1 MKYAQKVKKRYLT
14 ILNDMAKNRDSYVKN
29 PEKDFTRKRKLSF
42 QDTINTIVTY
52 DAGSIGRCIKRYI
65 PKVEKT
71 PTTSAFLQ
79 QQKKLKLSAFQTLFY
94 RFNDPFPDKTLY
106 NLHILSVDGTGV
118 TVPMDRINEN
128 KEYARVRTNKD
139 CTRPAYQF
147 HVSCIYDLINERY
160 CDAYIEPFRT
170 HSETHVFSVMLER
183 KNFPQKALF
192 IADRGYE
199 SYLLMAQ
206 IQHDGNYFLIRARED
221 FGQGSMIKGYPFPR
235 DGTFDKP
242 LLL

>member
-1 MKYAQKVKKRYLT
+1 MFQ
-14 ILNDMAKNRDSYVKN
+14 
-29 PEKDFTRKRKLSF
+29 LSL
-42 QDTINTIVTY
+42 IRI
-52 DAGSIGRCIKRYI
+52 YI

-79 QQKKLKLSAFQTLFY
+79 QQKKLKLSAFQTFFY

-139 CTRPAYQF
+139 STRPAYQF

-170 HSETHVFSVMLER
+170 HKMCIRDRINPALSNASLFSSFNKYSRISSSLV
-183 KNFPQKALF
+183 Q
-192 IADRGYE
+192 
-199 SYLLMAQ
+199 SCLL
-206 IQHDGNYFLIRARED
+206 YTSRCV
-221 FGQGSMIKGYPFPR
+221 
-235 DGTFDKP
+235 
-242 LLL
+242 